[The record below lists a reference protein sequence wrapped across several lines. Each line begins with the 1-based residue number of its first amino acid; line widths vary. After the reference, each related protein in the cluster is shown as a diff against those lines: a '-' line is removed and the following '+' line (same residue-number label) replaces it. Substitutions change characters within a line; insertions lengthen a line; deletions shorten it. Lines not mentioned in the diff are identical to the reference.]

1 MDLPRGGICGNDRRS
16 PVWPIAFSGG
26 KITFFQGG
34 HLKSSSPQTPLED
47 MKSIY
52 AVFVGS
58 VIREGFGKIA
68 AITEYRFSQVFCQ
81 MASCHSIGGMYHVAS
96 AFPLTHNYRTVL
108 A

>member
-1 MDLPRGGICGNDRRS
+1 MM
-16 PVWPIAFSGG
+16 PIMRMRCAILTIAYF
-26 KITFFQGG
+26 
-34 HLKSSSPQTPLED
+34 
-47 MKSIY
+47 IY

-96 AFPLTHNYRTVL
+96 AFPLTHNYRTAL